1 MEQTKIDR
9 YVDNLDVNTQA
20 DLLKKTLNLL
30 FIFNDNENI
39 TRIEE
44 DEVDFIRK
52 QINEFN
58 EKRRDKK
65 RILQAK
71 N

>member
-20 DLLKKTLNLL
+20 DLLKKILSLL
-30 FIFNDNENI
+30 FIFKDNENI
-39 TRIEE
+39 TRLEE

-52 QINEFN
+52 QISEFD
-58 EKRRDKK
+58 EKISD
-65 RILQAK
+65 
-71 N
+71 

>member
-58 EKRRDKK
+58 EKRSD
-65 RILQAK
+65 
-71 N
+71 